1 MNTNKIYLIGPTESI
16 LTKRGNRFPNMAKFF
31 VEENEEVIYYTSNF
45 YHAEKRF
52 FSKQEINEAV
62 NGLDYKFKILSVLG
76 YYSNVS
82 PRRVISNF
90 LFSVRLFFILL
101 FKVSKHDKILLP
113 SRPVELIFF
122 IAMLKKIKG
131 VKIYLDIQDIWPDA
145 LEIEN
150 KIKKKVF
157 ELYCN
162 LFLNPSLKHYTAT
175 LHVAPSFKLWLRRY
189 AEITPSS
196 FVPLGWENERWFSVA
211 LKEYEESNII
221 KMVCVAQ
228 LQHQIDVMPILEVL
242 KNNNKLHLTILGE
255 DGTGERYI
263 EVINYINNNAIT
275 NIEIIG
281 KINRKDMVDYLE
293 NKDIGVLPM
302 ITSSLPNKIFDY
314 MAAMLP
320 IIVLGDNDSSNFVVE
335 NKIGWQCN
343 FNSEDL
349 NILLKNMKTTDIQS
363 KKKQVVSI
371 RDEFSRDILHK
382 KIKYIIT

>member
-1 MNTNKIYLIGPTESI
+1 MNTSKLYLIGPTESI

-62 NGLDYKFKILSVLG
+62 NGLDYKFKVLSVLG

-101 FKVSKHDKILLP
+101 FKVSKHDRILLP

-122 IAMLKKIKG
+122 MAMLKKIKG

-150 KIKKKVF
+150 KLKKKVF
-157 ELYCN
+157 EMYCN
-162 LFLNPSLKHYTAT
+162 LFLNLSLKHYTDT

-196 FVPLGWENERWFSVA
+196 FVPLGWENDRWYNVKST
-211 LKEYEESNII
+211 EYNVSSII
-221 KMVCVAQ
+221 KIVCVAQ

-255 DGTGERYI
+255 DGTGERYN

-281 KINRKDMVDYLE
+281 KIDRKEMVDYLE

-302 ITSSLPNKIFDY
+302 ITSSIPNKIFDY

-320 IIVLGDNDSSNFVVE
+320 IIVLGDNDSSNFVIE
-335 NKIGWQCN
+335 NNIGWQCS
-343 FNSEDL
+343 FNPEDL
-349 NILLKNMKTTDIQS
+349 NILLKSLKITDIQS

-371 RDEFSRDILHK
+371 RDNFSRDILHK

>member
-1 MNTNKIYLIGPTESI
+1 MKIAKLYLIGPTESV

-31 VEENEEVIYYTSNF
+31 VEEGEEIVYYTSNF

-52 FSKQEINEAV
+52 FSKQEINEV
-62 NGLDYKFKILSVLG
+62 TQSLGYKLKVLNVLG

-90 LFSVRLFFILL
+90 LFSIQLFFILL
-101 FKVSKHDKILLP
+101 FKVSKQDKIILP

-122 IAMLKKIKG
+122 IAMLKLLRG

-150 KIKKKVF
+150 KRKKRIF
-157 ELYCN
+157 EIYCN
-162 LFLNPSLKHYTAT
+162 LYLKPSLKHYTGT

-189 AEITPSS
+189 AKKTPSS
-196 FVPLGWENERWFSVA
+196 FVSLGWENERWSDVV
-211 LKEYEESNII
+211 LKEYKESNVV

-242 KNNNKLHLTILGE
+242 RNNKKLHLTILGE
-255 DGTGERYI
+255 DGTGERYN
-263 EVINYINNNAIT
+263 EVINYINTHNIT
-275 NIEIIG
+275 NIEILG
-281 KINRKDMVDYLE
+281 KIDRQEMVKHLMDKDL
-293 NKDIGVLPM
+293 GVLPM

-335 NKIGWQCN
+335 NDIGWQCN

-349 NILLKNMKTTDIQS
+349 DVLLQSLKAKDIQS

-371 RDEFSRDILHK
+371 RDNFSRQVLHK
-382 KIKYIIT
+382 KIKDIIT

>member
-1 MNTNKIYLIGPTESI
+1 MKTNKIYLIGPTESI

>member
-1 MNTNKIYLIGPTESI
+1 MKKSKLYLIGPTESI

-31 VEENEEVIYYTSNF
+31 VEEGENVMYYTTNF

-52 FSKQEINEAV
+52 FSKEEISEVAS
-62 NGLDYKFKILSVLG
+62 GLDYKLKVLSVLG
-76 YYSNVS
+76 YFSNVS
-82 PRRVISNF
+82 ARRVASNF

-101 FKVSKHDKILLP
+101 FKVSKDDRILLP

-122 IAMLKKIKG
+122 MAILKRAKG
-131 VKIYLDIQDIWPDA
+131 VKIYLDIQDVWPDA

-150 KIKKKVF
+150 KIKKRIF
-157 ELYCN
+157 EIYCN
-162 LFLNPSLKHYTAT
+162 TYLKPSLKHYTGT

-189 AEITPSS
+189 AKNTPSS
-196 FVPLGWENERWFSVA
+196 FVPLGWENERWSDLE
-211 LKEYEESNII
+211 LKEHKGDDII
-221 KMVCVAQ
+221 KIVCVAQ

-255 DGTGERYI
+255 DGKGERYN

-275 NIEIIG
+275 NIEIRG
-281 KINRKDMVDYLE
+281 KIDRMEMVNYLE

-302 ITSSLPNKIFDY
+302 ITSSIPNKIFDY
-314 MAAMLP
+314 IAARLP

-335 NKIGWQCN
+335 YNIGWQCN
-343 FNSEDL
+343 FNSKDL
-349 NILLKNMKTTDIQS
+349 NILLKSIKTTDIKS
-363 KKKQVVSI
+363 KKKQVDSI

-382 KIKYIIT
+382 KIKYLIK

>member
-1 MNTNKIYLIGPTESI
+1 MNTSKLYLIGPTESI

-62 NGLDYKFKILSVLG
+62 NGLDYKFKVLSVLG

-101 FKVSKHDKILLP
+101 FKVSKHDRILLP

-122 IAMLKKIKG
+122 MAMLKKIKG

-150 KIKKKVF
+150 KLKKKVF
-157 ELYCN
+157 EMYCN
-162 LFLNPSLKHYTAT
+162 LFLNLSLKHYTDT

-196 FVPLGWENERWFSVA
+196 FVPLGWENDRWYNVKST
-211 LKEYEESNII
+211 EYNVSSII
-221 KMVCVAQ
+221 KIVCVAQ

-255 DGTGERYI
+255 DGTGERYN

-281 KINRKDMVDYLE
+281 KIDRKEMVDYLE

-302 ITSSLPNKIFDY
+302 ITSSIPNKIFDY

-320 IIVLGDNDSSNFVVE
+320 IIVLGDNDSSNFVIE
-335 NKIGWQCN
+335 NNIGWQCS

-349 NILLKNMKTTDIQS
+349 NILLKSLKITDIQS

-371 RDEFSRDILHK
+371 RDNFSRDILHK

>member
-1 MNTNKIYLIGPTESI
+1 MKTSKLYLIGPTESI

-31 VEENEEVIYYTSNF
+31 VGEGEDVIYYTSNF

-52 FSKQEINEAV
+52 FSKKEIKEASET
-62 NGLDYKFKILSVLG
+62 LDYKLKVLTVLG

-90 LFSVRLFFILL
+90 LFSIKLFFVL
-101 FKVSKHDKILLP
+101 FFKISKQDKVLLP

-122 IAMLKKIKG
+122 IALLKRVKG

-150 KIKKKVF
+150 KRKKRIF
-157 ELYCN
+157 EIYCN
-162 LFLNPSLKHYTAT
+162 KYLKPSLKHYTGA

-189 AEITPSS
+189 AKNTPSS
-196 FVPLGWENERWFSVA
+196 FVPLGWENERWSKIA
-211 LKEYEESNII
+211 LKELKANDMI
-221 KMVCVAQ
+221 KIVCVAQ

-242 KNNNKLHLTILGE
+242 KFNNSIHLTILGE
-255 DGTGERYI
+255 DGTGERYD
-263 EVINYINNNAIT
+263 EVVDYIKNNSIT

-281 KINRKDMVDYLE
+281 KIERQKMIHFLEDKDLG
-293 NKDIGVLPM
+293 ILPM
-302 ITSSLPNKIFDY
+302 ITSSIPNKIFDY

-335 NKIGWQCN
+335 NDIGWQCH
-343 FNSEDL
+343 FNSKDL
-349 NILLKNMKTTDIQS
+349 DVLLKNLNTTDIQL
-363 KKKQVVSI
+363 KKNKLIYI
-371 RDEFSRDILHK
+371 RDKFSRDILHK
-382 KIKYIIT
+382 KIKDIIA